1 MKKIL
6 AFVMAVATISAS
18 SVASVNAVRYNKPK
32 FENEFKSYIEEIA
45 GSSAYCGDYNE
56 KYYHYD
62 ENGNIDWC
70 LISAS
75 LSTDPGICHGIFD
88 DIIISNAGSTNPF
101 SFGLAVYDV
110 TNNEYYDICYAWD
123 MDFADLHNSFY
134 NVMLDENS
142 SYSYGNVVVL
152 GDVDG
157 NGKLDI
163 NDTTLI
169 QKTIADNN
177 TVIFSLDFEHSELKY
192 GKPIKNLCDYNKDG
206 VCSVSDVTSLQL
218 KLAKG

>member
-18 SVASVNAVRYNKPK
+18 SVASVNAVSYNKPK

-88 DIIISNAGSTNPF
+88 DIIISNAGSTNR
-101 SFGLAVYDV
+101 LVLDWQY
-110 TNNEYYDICYAWD
+110 
-123 MDFADLHNSFY
+123 M
-134 NVMLDENS
+134 MLQTMS
-142 SYSYGNVVVL
+142 
-152 GDVDG
+152 
-157 NGKLDI
+157 I
-163 NDTTLI
+163 
-169 QKTIADNN
+169 
-177 TVIFSLDFEHSELKY
+177 
-192 GKPIKNLCDYNKDG
+192 
-206 VCSVSDVTSLQL
+206 
-218 KLAKG
+218 